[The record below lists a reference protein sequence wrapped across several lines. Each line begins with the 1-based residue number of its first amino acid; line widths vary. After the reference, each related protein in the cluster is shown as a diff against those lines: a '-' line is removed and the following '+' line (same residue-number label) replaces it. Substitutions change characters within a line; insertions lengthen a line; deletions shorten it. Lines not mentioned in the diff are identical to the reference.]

1 MKREAYFHR
10 RDTEK
15 NNNLSCYLSNL
26 LGLDRHIQAVLA
38 DVQWICQS
46 TASISGNLRNDNKN
60 SASLWSVFPFSAFS
74 AGRVFSETRSRQQ
87 GDA

>member
-15 NNNLSCYLSNL
+15 NNNSSCYLSNL

-46 TASISGNLRNDNKN
+46 TASINGNLRNHNKKLCV
-60 SASLWSVFPFSAFS
+60 SAVGFP
-74 AGRVFSETRSRQQ
+74 VFSF
-87 GDA
+87 

>member
-15 NNNLSCYLSNL
+15 NNNSSCYLSNL

-60 SASLWSVFPFSAFS
+60 SASLWSVFPFSPFS
-74 AGRVFSETRSRQQ
+74 AGRVSSETRSRQQ